1 MINRVLDESVTTVDC
16 MSSLYSYFNNN
27 YSKYIARYDEVH
39 KPIACCKYIA
49 EFYKPIIIT
58 CVD

>member
-1 MINRVLDESVTTVDC
+1 MINRVLYESVTTVDC

-39 KPIACCKYIA
+39 KPIAL
-49 EFYKPIIIT
+49 
-58 CVD
+58 VD